1 MARRV
6 PVRGFGELESAIMDL
21 LWSSG
26 QTATVRDVL
35 EELRGGREIAY
46 TTVMT
51 VMDNLHRKG
60 WLQRER
66 DGRAYRYRPT
76 SSREQYVAELMR
88 DALDSST
95 DPAATF
101 VHFAEQLNADE
112 AVALRNAL
120 RRMARRRP

>member
-1 MARRV
+1 MARRI
-6 PVRGFGELESAIMDL
+6 PVRGFGELESAIMDM
-21 LWSSG
+21 LWSSA

-35 EELRGGREIAY
+35 EKLRGSRQIAY

-101 VHFAEQLNADE
+101 VHFAEQLSADE
-112 AVALRNAL
+112 SVALRNAL